1 MKHSKQN
8 MKLKTRLTI
17 ASLLVVLVPV
27 IMVLAAFLCIGTMK
41 IRRLERDYGITFSME
56 YLFNSARAAS
66 DATNEIY
73 EQMKADRDEDPDR
86 FLSFTYLQKTNA
98 ELEKRFS
105 FLIVLKED
113 EVFYSGTERELNEL
127 LPELRRQSQQD
138 TISENGTNLG
148 TSMPVIAKQLDLV
161 FSDGSTGS
169 ANVITVSS
177 ELQTPLRSLIRQ
189 MLIVIML
196 VMTLTAIC
204 VAFWIYRG
212 ISIPI
217 GRLREATNRIASG
230 DLDFT
235 VDTEGE
241 DEISDLCRDFEKMR
255 KRLQQSEE
263 EKRKYDTENKEL
275 ISNISHDLKTPI
287 TTVKGYVEG
296 IMDGVADTPEKMD
309 HYIRTIYNKA
319 NEMDRLINEL
329 TFYSKIDTNRIPYAF
344 TRLNVKDYFDDCAE
358 EVNIDLQEKGI
369 AFTYD
374 NKVDADTRI
383 IADPE
388 QLTRVIN
395 NIISN
400 AVKYMDKPEK
410 KVDLRVR
417 DAGDFIQVE
426 IEDNGKGIAPKDLP
440 NIFDRFYRTDA
451 SRNSSQGGSGIGL
464 SIVRK
469 IIEDHSGR
477 IWATSRPGRGTTLI
491 FVIRKHIRDVEG
503 EKT

>member
-1 MKHSKQN
+1 

-17 ASLLVVLVPV
+17 ASLLIVLVPMILV
-27 IMVLAAFLCIGTMK
+27 VCAVFGICSMK
-41 IRRLERDYGITFSME
+41 IRRLEQDYGISFSME

-73 EQMKADRDEDPDR
+73 EQMKEQKETDPDE

-105 FLIVLKED
+105 FLVVLKGD
-113 EVFYSGTERELNEL
+113 DVYYSGAEQELEEF
-127 LPELRRQSQQD
+127 LPALQEHSQQD
-138 TISENGTNLG
+138 TVSENGTYLG
-148 TSMPVIAKQLDLV
+148 SGQPVIAKQLGLM
-161 FSDGSTGS
+161 FSDGTRGS

-177 ELQTPLRSLIRQ
+177 QLYSPLRSMLRQ
-189 MLIVIML
+189 MLAIIML
-196 VMTLTAIC
+196 VMALTAVC
-204 VAFWIYRG
+204 VAYWIYRG
-212 ISIPI
+212 VSVPI
-217 GRLREATNRIASG
+217 GRLREATRRIAGG

-241 DEISDLCRDFEKMR
+241 DEISDLCRDFEEMR
-255 KRLQQSEE
+255 KRLQLSEQ
-263 EKRKYDTENKEL
+263 EKRKYDKENKEL

-329 TFYSKIDTNRIPYAF
+329 TFYSKIDTNRIPYSF

-358 EVNIDLQEKGI
+358 EVSIDLEGKGI
-369 AFTYD
+369 AFTYE
-374 NKVDADTRI
+374 NQVSPETRI

-388 QLTRVIN
+388 QLTRVVN

-410 KVDLRVR
+410 KIDLRIR

-426 IEDNGKGIAPKDLP
+426 IEDNGKGIGPKELP
-440 NIFDRFYRTDA
+440 NIFDRFYRTDT
-451 SRNSSQGGSGIGL
+451 SRSSAQGGSGIGL

-477 IWATSRPGRGTTLI
+477 IWATSRQGRGTTLI
-491 FVIRKHIRDVEG
+491 FVIRKDSSAGME
-503 EKT
+503 T